1 MFLCFFCTFV
11 ISILILS
18 CQSPITLLFII
29 YLEFWA
35 WFSTINTSKEPK
47 GRFGPFSHFQPLSQ
61 KRPWHFGNST
71 GESSSWNKRIHVSK
85 DTKPAKRW
93 SFSHLLV
100 VLRETVWYFATQ
112 EEHGEVELKL
122 VLSLA
127 HWVARDAPNHVT
139 KSLQPPEATQEVMD
153 GGRINF
159 LIQGKK
165 ISSTHLYYFL
175 AIILMD
181 ESSYISCFT
190 WYLW

>member
-18 CQSPITLLFII
+18 CQNPISLLFII

-35 WFSTINTSKEPK
+35 WFSIINTSKEPK
-47 GRFGPFSHFQPLSQ
+47 GRFGPFLHFRPLSQ
-61 KRPWHFGNST
+61 KRPWHFGNSA

-85 DTKPAKRW
+85 YAKPAKRW

-100 VLRETVWYFATQ
+100 VLRETVWYFAAQ

-127 HWVARDAPNHVT
+127 HWVAGDSPNHVT
-139 KSLQPPEATQEVMD
+139 KLLQPLEATQEVKD

-159 LIQGKK
+159 LIQGKNFLLL
-165 ISSTHLYYFL
+165 IYIIFL